1 MARLAGRV
9 RPRLLRASPDRDPR
23 DPKRR
28 APWDPGL
35 QLERTTL
42 AWRRTVVSGYGAAL
56 LIGRLLLDR
65 APAVAVTLAAA
76 ATVLVTVI
84 GVRAA
89 RRSRAVDERLRRE
102 EVLPDARLFLSV
114 TALLLL
120 VGVMALAT
128 VLLRP

>member
-1 MARLAGRV
+1 MARLAGRI
-9 RPRLLRASPDRDPR
+9 RPRLLRPGQAHPSGPGRP
-23 DPKRR
+23 

-42 AWRRTVVSGYGAAL
+42 AWRRTVLSGYGAAL

-65 APAVAVTLAAA
+65 SVAAAVALATA

-89 RRSRAVDERLRRE
+89 LRSRAADARLRRDE
-102 EVLPDARLFLSV
+102 ALPDARLYLAV
-114 TALLLL
+114 TGLILL

-128 VLLRP
+128 VVLRP

>member
-1 MARLAGRV
+1 MARPG
-9 RPRLLRASPDRDPR
+9 P
-23 DPKRR
+23 R

-35 QLERTTL
+35 QVERTAL

-65 APAVAVTLAAA
+65 SPAVAVALAAA

-84 GVRAA
+84 GVRAG
-89 RRSRAVDERLRRE
+89 RRSRAADERLRRD

-114 TALLLL
+114 TVLMLL
-120 VGVMALAT
+120 VGAMALTT
-128 VLLRP
+128 VVAGS